1 MTTTT
6 EQTNEPTRFE
16 VGRTYWCRSA
26 ADHNCVWHFT
36 VTARTA
42 KFITIRDRWG
52 EESRVGVRVW
62 AADNE
67 ERAKPLGTFSMSPT
81 LTASRETITLAEEDE
96 S

>member
-1 MTTTT
+1 MTTT
-6 EQTNEPTRFE
+6 EPANEPARFQ

-26 ADHNCVWHFT
+26 ADYNCVWHFT

-42 KFITIRDRWG
+42 KFITIRDRSG

-62 AADNE
+62 APDNE

-81 LTASRETITLAEEDE
+81 LSASRETISLGGDEE
-96 S
+96 